1 MPRYLGEYNSLIL
14 MDYFYLR
21 EENVDRF
28 VWETDKKR
36 HKKDNS
42 SIFFPAKGMFKRHQ
56 LP

>member
-1 MPRYLGEYNSLIL
+1 MPRYLGEYKSLIL

-42 SIFFPAKGMFKRHQ
+42 SIFHLDRGMVKMH
-56 LP
+56 